1 MPKTKWSILIECE
14 AKNLSDFQHQYLKT
28 PCLFEISDYDVIGI
42 LRVDEE
48 KGTNDKTN

>member
-1 MPKTKWSILIECE
+1 MKTKWSILVECE
-14 AKNLSDFQHQYLKT
+14 ETNMERFNKSFLVDGDMYSFLT
-28 PCLFEISDYDVIGI
+28 SRVIGI